1 MQVMNE
7 LNSFTTKD
15 KINEQKLFN
24 TLTNFNNVQYGVGH
38 QSNIF
43 QMLSA
48 SPQKGN
54 FNSFENELD
63 MIDDSVMPK
72 LKKNALNV
80 LQNPAY
86 FLSNNGIAYEVIQNN
101 SSGVLSG
108 KNQNSSAIVS
118 REQIRRKLDVLLYNV
133 SRRIKYIFSQ
143 SLDLVSIEFAE
154 AITNQIIILN
164 SYLEE

>member
-1 MQVMNE
+1 
-7 LNSFTTKD
+7 
-15 KINEQKLFN
+15 
-24 TLTNFNNVQYGVGH
+24 
-38 QSNIF
+38 
-43 QMLSA
+43 MLSA

-118 REQIRRKLDVLLYNV
+118 RE
-133 SRRIKYIFSQ
+133 
-143 SLDLVSIEFAE
+143 
-154 AITNQIIILN
+154 
-164 SYLEE
+164 